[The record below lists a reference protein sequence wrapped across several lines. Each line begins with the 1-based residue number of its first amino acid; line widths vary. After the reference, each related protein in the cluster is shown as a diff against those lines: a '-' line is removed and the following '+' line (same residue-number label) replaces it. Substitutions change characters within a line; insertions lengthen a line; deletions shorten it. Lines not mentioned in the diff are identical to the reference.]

1 VNLQRLGAVSQGV
14 AEVLMAISD
23 EIATSLNIDSPEDN
37 DFLQLPQRTFERYL
51 KQVVATMAYRGL
63 IIALDEFETIEELI
77 QRGQIDP
84 AFMGFLRGL
93 VQMKPDKIAFAFAGL
108 HTLEEMTADYFE
120 PFFASVIPIRVSFLN
135 SGATKTILA
144 NPIADTPPLLRG
156 AGEDQNPENNEFLLD
171 YTGEALDLIYSLT
184 AGQPYLVQL
193 IGFQLVRNYND
204 QVFEQGKTQDNTF
217 TLKDIEAV
225 INPKFF
231 QQGRYYFEGVW
242 GQAAQ
247 DTPGQQEI
255 ITALAPHPQGL
266 TKDKLA
272 TETGLDTEIIERAI
286 AILIRHDVIEKKN
299 DNYRIIVELFRR
311 WVIMKT
317 VK

>member
-1 VNLQRLGAVSQGV
+1 
-14 AEVLMAISD
+14 
-23 EIATSLNIDSPEDN
+23 
-37 DFLQLPQRTFERYL
+37 
-51 KQVVATMAYRGL
+51 
-63 IIALDEFETIEELI
+63 
-77 QRGQIDP
+77 
-84 AFMGFLRGL
+84 
-93 VQMKPDKIAFAFAGL
+93 
-108 HTLEEMTADYFE
+108 MTADYFE

-144 NPIADTPPLLRG
+144 NPVAI
-156 AGEDQNPENNEFLLD
+156 EEIEEQNSENKEFLLD

-204 QVFEQGKTQDNTF
+204 QVFEQGKTQDNTL

-247 DTPGQQEI
+247 DAPGQQEI
-255 ITALAPHPQGL
+255 IKALAPYPQGL
-266 TKDKLA
+266 TRENLA
-272 TETGLDTEIIERAI
+272 AETGLDREIIEKAI
-286 AILIRHDVIEKKN
+286 AILIRHDVIEEDN
-299 DNYRIIVELFRR
+299 GNYRIIVELFRR
-311 WVIMKT
+311 WVVMKT
-317 VK
+317 VNC